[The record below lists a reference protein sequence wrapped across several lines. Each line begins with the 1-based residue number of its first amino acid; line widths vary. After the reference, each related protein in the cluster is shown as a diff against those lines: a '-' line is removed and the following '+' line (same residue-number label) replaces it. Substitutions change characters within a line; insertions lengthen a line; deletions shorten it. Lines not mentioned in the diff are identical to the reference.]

1 MNARPPLTT
10 EDLSFQGRI
19 VGGKYRV
26 DELIGSGG
34 MGTVWS
40 GQHTGLGTR
49 VAIKFIRPA
58 FASLPDARQ
67 RFEIEARAAARLH
80 SKHAVQVYDYGVTDD
95 GLPYIVM
102 EYLEGESLSEA
113 LVRRGPIPPAEV
125 AHVIGEAALALQRA
139 HAAGV
144 VHRDLKPDNI
154 FLATNPDATN
164 EELPYTV
171 KLVDFGIAKM
181 FEAPRLA
188 GLATPPPMGG
198 PTQEGAVI
206 GTPNFMAPEQLT
218 LGGAPG
224 PLTDLWSLGACAFSA
239 MTARIPFEGD
249 VLGDI
254 VIKVC
259 AAPMPVPS
267 HVNPNVPAGFD
278 AWFARACSRDPSKR
292 FQTATELA
300 ESLANVAGTGRAR
313 APSVSD
319 DRDRVQYMLKP
330 RSPDA
335 PPLESIPVPAPM
347 SSKTA
352 LLAGLVLGV
361 TVMVGMAGA
370 LAWRERM
377 NADERD
383 LLRANALDAGAS
395 NVAMVD
401 AAVAITK
408 GIDAAIATDAR
419 ARSGSH

>member
-1 MNARPPLTT
+1 MISPNTSSPTL
-10 EDLSFQGRI
+10 EGSI

-26 DELIGSGG
+26 HEMIGSGG

-40 GQHTGLGTR
+40 GEHTTLGTR
-49 VAIKFIRPA
+49 VAIKFIRPQY
-58 FASLPDARQ
+58 ASMEDARQ
-67 RFEIEARAAARLH
+67 RFEIEALAAAKLTTI
-80 SKHAVQVYDYGVTDD
+80 HAVKVFDYGMTED

-113 LVRRGPIPPAEV
+113 LIKQGPMA
-125 AHVIGEAALALQRA
+125 AHVVAQIIGQAAQALAKA

-154 FLATNPDATN
+154 FLATNVENPLGG
-164 EELPYTV
+164 ELPFTV

-181 FEAPRLA
+181 FEAPRVA
-188 GLATPPPMGG
+188 GLATPPAMGG

-224 PLTDLWSLGACAFSA
+224 PLTDLWSLGACAFAA

-259 AAPMPVPS
+259 ASPLPVPS
-267 HVNPNVPAGFD
+267 TYAENIPQGFD

-292 FQTATELA
+292 FQSATELA
-300 ESLANVAGTGRAR
+300 ESLSNVCGTGRVR
-313 APSVSD
+313 MPSTD
-319 DRDRVQYMLKP
+319 DAKVQYMMKKSATP
-330 RSPDA
+330 M
-335 PPLESIPVPAPM
+335 ESIPVPSSM
-347 SSKTA
+347 SPKTA

-361 TVMVGMAGA
+361 TVMVGIAGA
-370 LAWRERM
+370 LAWRDKEQAYETKLAAM
-377 NADERD
+377 AV
-383 LLRANALDAGAS
+383 DAGTSAP
-395 NVAMVD
+395 D
-401 AAVAITK
+401 
-408 GIDAAIATDAR
+408 
-419 ARSGSH
+419 SGR